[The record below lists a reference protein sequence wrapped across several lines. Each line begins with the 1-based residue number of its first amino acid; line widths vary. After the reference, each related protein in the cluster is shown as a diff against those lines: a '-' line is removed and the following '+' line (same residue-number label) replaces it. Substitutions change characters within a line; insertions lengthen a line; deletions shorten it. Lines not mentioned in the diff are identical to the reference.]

1 MEKTSR
7 ARAEGGGMKKA
18 REGEKVEF
26 MSVSS
31 CRASRPTELGVH
43 TTSGDHA
50 IMFDCQQRV

>member
-31 CRASRPTELGVH
+31 CRASRPTELGS
-43 TTSGDHA
+43 TPQWRSCDH
-50 IMFDCQQRV
+50 V